1 MSTVMLKTITRNLP
15 CRLTEEE
22 LRQRGDALAE
32 TVQELAAEESRQTDV
47 KAQMKARLTE
57 LEAKQTRFAITISRK
72 EEYRDIQCDLFVNAD
87 RGLVDVV
94 RRDTS
99 EVVETRPITDDE
111 RQRALALEAA

>member
-1 MSTVMLKTITRNLP
+1 MSLVLLKTITRNLP
-15 CRLTEEE
+15 CKLSDDE

-72 EEYRDIQCDLFVNAD
+72 EEYRDVSCDLFAD
-87 RGLVDVV
+87 PTRGIVDVV
-94 RRDTS
+94 RRDVG
-99 EVVETRPITDDE
+99 EVVETRPISDDE
-111 RQRALALEAA
+111 RQRALPMEAA